1 LCSFSV
7 LLEIKSPTLDEKE
20 RLNSLNAESRYYT
33 TAEYIF
39 YPFEMASVI
48 LALMLVLH
56 RVKGFAF
63 GTHQA
68 RTEQQQRVKRI
79 VVRSF
84 VGAILSLIVLSI
96 CSCFAASAYFH
107 KGASLNAAA
116 ASAFAL
122 DDAAEGNELRQEA
135 RETQSRG
142 DAVIAIARW
151 ADVCMLLMTVA
162 AFVAM
167 TVLCS
172 KVFAAALRTLFAAEK
187 KMTEMMETSPGP
199 AAAGSIAQGRKLI
212 VDASNEGRVLKRK
225 IITTFTFAFLS
236 LILRTVLTLIYALA
250 SSGQNNS
257 NTCAFSYCATCKNV
271 WSNVHGWLLYTP
283 SFQMIAVLVS
293 SPVAMMVSLW
303 GMSGVGALEDLT
315 VAQTQMMKA
324 SKDKSHNASSA
335 LQTTDR
341 SSID

>member
-1 LCSFSV
+1 
-7 LLEIKSPTLDEKE
+7 
-20 RLNSLNAESRYYT
+20 
-33 TAEYIF
+33 
-39 YPFEMASVI
+39 MAAVI

-84 VGAILSLIVLSI
+84 VGAISLLIALSI
-96 CSCFAASAYFH
+96 SSCFAASAYFY

-116 ASAFAL
+116 ANAFSM
-122 DDAAEGNELRQEA
+122 DDSVEGNELRQEA

-142 DAVIAIARW
+142 DAVISIARW
-151 ADVCMLLMTVA
+151 ADVCMLLMTIT

-172 KVFAAALRTLFAAEK
+172 KVFTSALHTLFAAEK
-187 KMTEMMETSPGP
+187 KMTEMMEAGP
-199 AAAGSIAQGRKLI
+199 VAAGSIAQGRKLI
-212 VDASNEGRVLKRK
+212 VDASNEGRILRRK

-236 LILRTVLTLIYALA
+236 LILRTVLTLMYALA

-283 SFQMIAVLVS
+283 SFQMLAVFVS
-293 SPVAMMVSLW
+293 SPVTMMVSLW

-315 VAQTQMMKA
+315 VAQTQMMRA
-324 SKDKSHNASSA
+324 SKERSSA
-335 LQTTDR
+335 PKGER
-341 SSID
+341 SSTD